1 VTHRKLILSIR
12 LAAVL
17 TAAFVLPLQG
27 GVIYFQ
33 QIVPGATPAPL
44 PFAGTV
50 IDFEGRG
57 ESERIGTQYQAA
69 YGVTFSQ
76 PEGGRPRVDN
86 YPMYIPD
93 YGSSSGIGVLSGS
106 RDGGAPTGSISG
118 MIATFNS
125 PVARV
130 GAFFSDPAWV
140 GSYSVAIYDQSGAML
155 DSLTIQAGMLPG
167 YVACGN
173 TFAPPPGVV
182 CGAFV
187 GFDQG
192 SNVIARVQFGPSL
205 TGWPS
210 NPSVLDAFAIDDLRW
225 ERSAGVVPEPA
236 TAFLVGAVLAGV
248 AFVSRWRRRRGSA

>member
-1 VTHRKLILSIR
+1 MIQRIFGLISGVPIL
-12 LAAVL
+12 LAAAL
-17 TAAFVLPLQG
+17 ALPLQAG
-27 GVIYFQ
+27 AVYFQ
-33 QIVPGATPAPL
+33 QIVPGTTPAPL
-44 PFAGTV
+44 PFTGTV

-76 PEGGRPRVDN
+76 PEGGLPRVDN
-86 YPMYIPD
+86 YPMYTPG
-93 YGSSSGIGVLSGS
+93 YGTSSGIGVLTGS

-118 MIATFNS
+118 LIATFAS

-140 GSYSVAIYDQSGAML
+140 GSYSVAIFDQSGAVL
-155 DSLTIQAGMLPG
+155 DSLTISQGMLPG

-173 TFAPPPGVV
+173 TYAPAPGVV

-192 SNVIARVQFGPSL
+192 SNVIAKVQFGPSL
-205 TGWPS
+205 TGWPT

-225 ERSAGVVPEPA
+225 EQAADQVPEPA
-236 TAFLVGAVLAGV
+236 TPVLLGVGLMALA
-248 AFVSRWRRRRGSA
+248 ASARRRRR